1 MQFTLCTNKLATS
14 MTETNSSNLIPG
26 HKQNLVIIL
35 MRFFCF
41 EIGSD
46 LEVVCLP
53 GGVQN

>member
-35 MRFFCF
+35 MRFYCF